1 MDGIGYFLW
10 TIHGGAM
17 QVEDLIEALNK
28 NTKAV
33 KELSVL
39 LAPELSDTETIR
51 RVKKDREVLN
61 DDILETL
68 RGRNHEKN

>member
-1 MDGIGYFLW
+1 
-10 TIHGGAM
+10 M
-17 QVEDLIEALNK
+17 QINELIEALNK

-51 RVKKDREVLN
+51 RVKADREALKS
-61 DDILETL
+61 DILETL
-68 RGRNHEKN
+68 RDER